1 MEPEKKKKQNFY
13 WDHVHLPRNLKSK
26 MLLVPADLFSPVL
39 FLLLLISHFNTWKG
53 HCLTAVGHTRIDNDY
68 RNFAFMEL
76 CYRLLA
82 LWCRQE
88 STSEMCNKWSPEKY
102 QNIDLA
108 LLIYLPL
115 NAVLPKTSALE
126 LQFLLRNDLLI
137 ISFYQSLPSFLNR
150 YNNFR

>member
-1 MEPEKKKKQNFY
+1 
-13 WDHVHLPRNLKSK
+13 
-26 MLLVPADLFSPVL
+26 
-39 FLLLLISHFNTWKG
+39 
-53 HCLTAVGHTRIDNDY
+53 
-68 RNFAFMEL
+68 
-76 CYRLLA
+76 
-82 LWCRQE
+82 
-88 STSEMCNKWSPEKY
+88 MCNKWSPEKY

-150 YNNFR
+150 YNNFRQASLQLSKQEVSASGRKGRREVRNIVSIEHYCESTERTMNGEEGRKGKGQGGLKGITRGARNQKPRCRHVQLCL